1 MDSLTLKRYDLFQNL
16 INGNCT
22 HAFAPALLILKIQK
36 VFQPQWNLHDLKFA
50 KIWPGDN
57 NFA

>member
-22 HAFAPALLILKIQK
+22 HAFAHTLLILKIQK
-36 VFQPQWNLHDLKFA
+36 VFQPQ
-50 KIWPGDN
+50 
-57 NFA
+57 